1 LTRAGVECWPIMT
14 KPVPGNPAKAEI
26 LGGKF
31 MKSKLQ
37 SKCIYK
43 LKSLN
48 KDLRDIKETKSLS
61 KNKYFVEGDRDERIQ
76 AIELEINKYKAIL
89 EHIIKQEKIIQ
100 KKLVD
105 MNRSN
110 IKKNNEKISKVHKI
124 SKFRKVKTK
133 FVQGGSPGLGKG

>member
-1 LTRAGVECWPIMT
+1 MTRAGIECWPIMT

-37 SKCIYK
+37 SKCIQK

-48 KDLRDIKETKSLS
+48 KDLRDIKETKPLS
-61 KNKYFVEGDRDERIQ
+61 KNKYFFEGDREERMQ

-105 MNRSN
+105 INRSN

>member
-1 LTRAGVECWPIMT
+1 MTRAGVECWPIMT

>member
-1 LTRAGVECWPIMT
+1 MT